1 MPSSCQ
7 SFLGVLPH
15 RQQLTSLLLLTF
27 LSTFL
32 MELRLSGIIREERK
46 VKALIHVKCRV
57 NWEFIVT
64 IINLLTLDN
73 KSLILFKLCKIRNFH
88 FILVSKEVQYLIGG
102 ERVETIVPLTYLFI
116 ILMAYYGP
124 QANNLGSIKLI
135 IWHYQSAIGEDIE
148 GRVQN

>member
-46 VKALIHVKCRV
+46 VKVPMHVKCRV

-73 KSLILFKLCKIRNFH
+73 KSLILFKLC
-88 FILVSKEVQYLIGG
+88 
-102 ERVETIVPLTYLFI
+102 
-116 ILMAYYGP
+116 
-124 QANNLGSIKLI
+124 
-135 IWHYQSAIGEDIE
+135 
-148 GRVQN
+148 

>member
-7 SFLGVLPH
+7 SFLEVLLH

-46 VKALIHVKCRV
+46 VKVPIHVKCMV
-57 NWEFIVT
+57 NWEFLVT
-64 IINLLTLDN
+64 LINLLTLEIH
-73 KSLILFKLCKIRNFH
+73 SIH

-135 IWHYQSAIGEDIE
+135 IWHYQFAIGEDIE